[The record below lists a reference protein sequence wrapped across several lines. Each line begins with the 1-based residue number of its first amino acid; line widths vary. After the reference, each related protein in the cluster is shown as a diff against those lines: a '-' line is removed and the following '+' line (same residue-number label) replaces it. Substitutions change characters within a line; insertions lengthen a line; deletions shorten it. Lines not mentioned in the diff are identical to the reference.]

1 MHYVHQKIIV
11 TDLQQSRVSLDNL
24 ILTLHLKA
32 MKLVA
37 VILCRMVSV
46 KFAVCKMETIKLV
59 VIIIKRTK
67 VNSSLTPNQLLHIC
81 VIN

>member
-46 KFAVCKMETIKLV
+46 KVAVCKMETIKLV

-67 VNSSLTPNQLLHIC
+67 VNSSLTPNQ
-81 VIN
+81 

>member
-37 VILCRMVSV
+37 VILCRMGSV

-67 VNSSLTPNQLLHIC
+67 VNSSLTPNL
-81 VIN
+81 

>member
-67 VNSSLTPNQLLHIC
+67 VNSSLTPNL
-81 VIN
+81 